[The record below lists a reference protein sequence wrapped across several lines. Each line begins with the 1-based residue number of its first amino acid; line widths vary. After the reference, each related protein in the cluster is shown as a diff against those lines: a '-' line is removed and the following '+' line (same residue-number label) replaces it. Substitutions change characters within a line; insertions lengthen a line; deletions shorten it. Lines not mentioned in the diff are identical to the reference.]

1 MKMLKDNDSTVINAD
16 DFGLSEGVN
25 LAIEKMFLQ
34 KKLNS
39 ASLIIGCH
47 YQDAAIK
54 IANQNQDLK
63 VGLHFNLSNG
73 NPCAKDQNLNLLSDK
88 NSKFKNGFLKLLLLA
103 IFKKKEFLR
112 QVEIELDAQLSW
124 LKQSLKSEI
133 SHIDGHRHIHYI
145 PGIFAL
151 IVKKAEQYQI
161 PRIRII
167 NENLYYSWRINKT
180 NLFIKNAGIIK
191 WLLLRFFGVINGA
204 NKVSTDRYFF
214 SILNSCELSKELIA
228 KIKIPKKY
236 SKLEIMI
243 HPGDPD
249 IDSKASN
256 LEEKPHLLSKM
267 RYQEQL

>member
-1 MKMLKDNDSTVINAD
+1 MLKDNDSIIINAD

-39 ASLIIGCH
+39 ASLIIGCN

-54 IANQNQDLK
+54 IANQNPDLK

-73 NPCAKDQNLNLLSDK
+73 NSCTKDQNLNLLTDK
-88 NSKFKNGFLKLLLLA
+88 NSKFKNGFLKLLLLT

-124 LKQSLKSEI
+124 LKQSLKSQQI

-145 PGIFAL
+145 PGVFAL
-151 IVKKAEQYQI
+151 VVKKAEQYQI

-167 NENLYYSWRINKT
+167 NENLCYSWWINKT

-191 WLLLRFFGVINGA
+191 WLLLRFFGIINSADKIA
-204 NKVSTDRYFF
+204 NDRYFF

-249 IDSKASN
+249 IDAKTSE